1 MPRGGKRPNA
11 GRKARPTIPLEANKR
26 IATEVLSMV
35 GYDIGHIT
43 PDKNGKGPCDCE
55 LCTWFEL
62 LHESGD
68 LRLRFDVLK
77 YLTDRRDGKAVQT
90 VNHVHDKPIEMNVT
104 VSLAESVQK
113 ARKRAME
120 A

>member
-26 IATEVLSMV
+26 IATDVLAMV
-35 GYDIGHIT
+35 GYDIGHKR
-43 PDKNGKGPCDCE
+43 PDKNGKGGCDCE
-55 LCTWFEL
+55 RCTWFEL

-68 LRLRFDVLK
+68 MRLRFDVLK